1 MSITHEIYKSFDK
14 VREVKGVFFDISK
27 AFDKVWHEDIV
38 FKLTRNRISGNL
50 IKPLRDIL
58 RKRRQRVALSGQVS
72 TWTNVIV
79 EVPQGFIL
87 GLLLLLFYI
96 NDLSEGLSTNVKLF
110 ADDASLLFADD
121 TSLFSVIHD
130 S

>member
-1 MSITHEIYKSFDK
+1 M
-14 VREVKGVFFDISK
+14 
-27 AFDKVWHEDIV
+27 
-38 FKLTRNRISGNL
+38 
-50 IKPLRDIL
+50 RDIL

-72 TWTNVIV
+72 TSTNVIV

-87 GLLLLLFYI
+87 GLLLFLFYI

-110 ADDASLLFADD
+110 ADNASLLFADD